1 MPVSQDVL
9 DEIALTRAEYDL
21 IVERLGREPNP
32 VELGMFGA
40 LWSEHCGYKHSRP
53 LLRMFSRPSPDP
65 VSPNPANPDPDGEG
79 RIGAVLSETGAENA
93 GAVDIGDGL
102 AVVFKVESH
111 NHPSA
116 VEPFQGA
123 ATGVGG
129 IVRDIL
135 AMGARPIALL
145 NSLRFGPLDETGYPS
160 ANAGRA
166 DSPSPQASS
175 SAPPSSSASASNTR
189 KRETARNRHLFG
201 GVVGGISWYGN
212 CIGVPDVGGEICFD
226 PSYSGN
232 PLVNAMCVGLV
243 SKDRLAS
250 AAARVPGSA
259 LLLAGA
265 DTGRDGIHGASGL
278 ASRTFEEEAELRP
291 TVQVGNPFLEKVLIE
306 ACLEALDT
314 GAVLAI
320 QDLGAAGLT
329 SASIESAARA
339 GRGIRLDLSQVHRRE
354 TAMNAYEVMLS
365 ESQERMLL
373 VALPERVDEVRAV
386 FRRWDVDCREIGRVI
401 PEPEAQIF
409 DGNEPV
415 ARLPIQPLSEAPAYR
430 LQGRPSAEDTAR
442 RETALSSL
450 PLPECGP
457 GETLLR
463 LLASP
468 NIASKHSVYRQ
479 YDHQVQTNTVAGP
492 GDSDAAVLRV
502 KGTGR
507 AIAVAVDGNGR
518 YCLLDPYIGGQ
529 IAVAEVCRNISCVGA
544 RPLALTD
551 CLNFGNPLRP
561 DIYYQLEECI
571 RGMALASET
580 LNAPVVSGN
589 VSLFNE
595 TQGQAVL
602 PTPVVGALG
611 LLDDASKA
619 VGAGFPEEGLA
630 VMLLGPGLEA
640 ATPQD
645 LAGSEYLDVM
655 QGMTAGQPHI
665 SLDLERRVQETCR
678 EGVRMGLV
686 RSAHDCSNGGLA
698 VALAESCI
706 IGGVGFRGNMDTTA
720 RWDAALFGEKQ
731 SRIVVSVERDQVS
744 LLENL
749 ARSRDVPLLPLGR
762 AGGERFVLRLGDEA
776 TNDGSNGGP
785 PAIDLPLER
794 VSDAWTLALEAAS
807 E

>member
-1 MPVSQDVL
+1 MPVSQEVL

-21 IVERLGREPNP
+21 IVERLSREPNS

-53 LLRMFSRPSPDP
+53 LLRMFSRPH
-65 VSPNPANPDPDGEG
+65 PNPPPEGEG
-79 RIGAVLSETGAENA
+79 RVGRVLSETGAENA

-145 NSLRFGPLDETGYPS
+145 NSLRFGPLEDS
-160 ANAGRA
+160 AQGAVN
-166 DSPSPQASS
+166 
-175 SAPPSSSASASNTR
+175 
-189 KRETARNRHLFG
+189 KHLFG
-201 GVVGGISWYGN
+201 GVVRGISWYGN
-212 CIGVPDVGGEICFD
+212 CIGVPDVGGEIYFD
-226 PSYSGN
+226 PSYSHN
-232 PLVNAMCVGLV
+232 PLVNAMCVGLIETE
-243 SKDRLAS
+243 RLAS
-250 AAARVPGSA
+250 AAARVPGSV

-339 GRGIRLDLSQVHRRE
+339 GRGVRIDLSQVHRRE
-354 TAMNAYEVMLS
+354 TGMSAYEVMLS

-373 VALPERVDEVRAV
+373 VALPERVAEVKAV
-386 FRRWDVDCREIGRVI
+386 FERWDVECREIGQVI
-401 PEPEAQIF
+401 AEPEAQIF
-409 DGNEPV
+409 DGAEPV
-415 ARLPIQPLSEAPAYR
+415 AHLPIRPLSEAPAYR
-430 LQGRPSAEDTAR
+430 LEGQPSAEDLAR
-442 RETALSSL
+442 RGMPLAEL
-450 PLPECGP
+450 PLPAPATGREP
-457 GETLLR
+457 NNIWASPAETLLR

-468 NIASKHSVYRQ
+468 NIASKRAVYRQ
-479 YDHQVQTNTVAGP
+479 YDHQVQTNTVSGP
-492 GDSDAAVLRV
+492 GGSDAAVLRV
-502 KGTGR
+502 KGTGK

-518 YCLLDPYIGGQ
+518 HCFLDPYVGGQ
-529 IAVAEVCRNISCVGA
+529 IAVAEVCRNLSCTGA

-580 LNAPVVSGN
+580 FDAPVVSGN

-595 TQGQAVL
+595 TQGQAVH

-611 LLDDASKA
+611 LIEDATKT
-619 VGAGFPEEGLA
+619 VGAGFPAPGMTVA
-630 VMLLGPGLEA
+630 LLGPADNAPG
-640 ATPQD
+640 D
-645 LAGSEYLDVM
+645 LAGSEYLQVM
-655 QGMTAGQPHI
+655 HGLTAGQPSI
-665 SLDLERRVQETCR
+665 DLDLERRVQEVCR
-678 EGVRMGLV
+678 KAIADGLV
-686 RSAHDCSNGGLA
+686 RSAHDCSDGGLA

-706 IGGVGFRGNMDTTA
+706 LGGVGFRGILDAT

-731 SRIVVSVERDQVS
+731 SRIVVSLDS
-744 LLENL
+744 ADLPKLADL
-749 ARSRDVPLLPLGR
+749 ARSRDVPLLSLGR
-762 AGGERFVLRLGDEA
+762 AGGDRLVLRVGDEA

-785 PAIDLPLER
+785 PAIDLPVER
-794 VSDAWTLALEAAS
+794 ISDVWTQSLEAAS
-807 E
+807 G